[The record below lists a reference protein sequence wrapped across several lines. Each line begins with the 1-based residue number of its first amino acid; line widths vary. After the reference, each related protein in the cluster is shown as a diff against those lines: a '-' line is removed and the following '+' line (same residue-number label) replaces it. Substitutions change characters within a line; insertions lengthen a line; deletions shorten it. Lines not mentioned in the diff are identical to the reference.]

1 VTENKKVA
9 ALTLGCKVNLYDT
22 EAMLE
27 LFKKKG
33 YELVE
38 FSEKADVYIVNTCTV
53 TNFGDKKS
61 RQMIRRAKKHNPEA
75 ILVACGCYA
84 QVAPEE
90 VSKIEEVN
98 LIIGTKDRANI
109 VNIVENYSASKGT
122 ESCVSDIMLEREFEE
137 LTVESLS
144 DRQRAYLKIQ
154 EGCDRFCTYCI
165 IPFAR
170 GPVRS
175 RSIQSIA
182 EEAQRLSENG
192 YKEIVLAGIH
202 VASYGKDLGDINLVS
217 VLKKIHE
224 IDGIKRIRFSS
235 VEPTVITNDFI
246 NALKAMPKVCEHFHL
261 SLQSGCD
268 NTLKR
273 MNRRYM
279 AAEYENAVNLLR
291 ENFPDVGITTDII
304 VGFPGE
310 TDEDFKESM
319 AFAKRMKLSK
329 IHVFPYSPK
338 VGTKAALFKNQI
350 PEKIKHERAA
360 LMGETGEKLQIDFLK
375 GFIGRELEVLY
386 EEEKD
391 GVFSGHASN
400 YINVRT
406 ESRKNIINEIF
417 KVKIKDID
425 SFSLISEEI

>member
-1 VTENKKVA
+1 MTENKKVA

-61 RQMIRRAKKHNPEA
+61 RQMMRRAKKNSPEA

-109 VNIVENYSASKGT
+109 VNIVENYSSSKGT

-175 RSIQSIA
+175 RSIQSIM
-182 EEAQRLSENG
+182 EEAKRLSENG

-202 VASYGKDLGDINLVS
+202 VASYGKDLGNINLVS
-217 VLKKIHE
+217 VLEKIHE

-235 VEPTVITNDFI
+235 VEPTVITEAFI
-246 NALKAMPKVCEHFHL
+246 SALKTMPKVCEHFHL

-273 MNRRYM
+273 MNRRYT
-279 AAEYENAVNLLR
+279 AGEYENAVHLLR

-319 AFAKRMKLSK
+319 AFAKKMKLSK

-338 VGTKAALFKNQI
+338 VGTKAALFEGQI

-360 LMGETGEKLQIDFLK
+360 LMGEAGEKLQIDFLK
-375 GFIGRELEVLY
+375 SFIGRELEVLY

-406 ESRKNIINEIF
+406 KSGKSITNEIL
-417 KVKIKDID
+417 KVKIKDVD
-425 SFSLISEEI
+425 GFSLISEEI